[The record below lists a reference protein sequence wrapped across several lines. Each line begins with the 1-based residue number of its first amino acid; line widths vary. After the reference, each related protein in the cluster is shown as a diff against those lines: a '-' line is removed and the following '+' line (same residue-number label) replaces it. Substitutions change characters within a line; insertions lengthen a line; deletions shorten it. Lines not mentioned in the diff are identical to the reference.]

1 MTNFEETIEGAKDQF
16 MNARAGLHRALA
28 STPDDRLNWSPSPTA
43 RTPLEIAAHAADAIR
58 NLHGM
63 MEGRPFTAPTTA
75 EADAGFR
82 RWESRFETREEVV
95 ALIDEIGDAYLRFLD
110 TVTPDQIDKM
120 VHLPFTLGS
129 APLRL
134 VITFPPMHT
143 QSHIAQIDYIQTIY
157 GDHVW
162 H

>member
-16 MNARAGLHRALA
+16 MHACSGLLRALE
-28 STPDDRLNWSPSPTA
+28 STPDDRLNWSPSATA
-43 RTPLEIAAHAADAIR
+43 RTPLQIAAHAADAVR

-63 MEGRPFTAPTTA
+63 MEGRTFDVPTTA

-82 RWESRFETREEVV
+82 KWESQFQTREEVV
-95 ALIDEIGDAYLRFLD
+95 ALIDEIGDGYLKFLD
-110 TVTPDQIDKM
+110 TITPDQLSNM
-120 VHLPFTLGS
+120 VRLPFTLGS
-129 APLRL
+129 APLSL

-143 QSHIAQIDYIQTIY
+143 QTHIAQIDYIQTIY
-157 GDHVW
+157 GDQIW